1 MDSYSIEWKRS
12 AVKELKAL
20 PKEMIARIVASVEQL
35 ADDPYPVGV
44 KKLVGTAHT
53 YRICEGNYRVI
64 FDVLEKKLVIE
75 VVRVGHRK
83 DVYE

>member
-20 PKEMIARIVASVEQL
+20 PKEAIARIVDAVEQL
-35 ADDPYPVGV
+35 ADDPFPTGV
-44 KKLVGTAHT
+44 KKLVGTDHT
-53 YRICEGNYRVI
+53 YRIREGNYRVI
-64 FDVLEKKLVIE
+64 YDVLSKALTIE
-75 VVRVGHRK
+75 VIRVGHRK